1 MFANLAF
8 NLPVTLRRT
17 GGVALACAL
26 LSACGGGDR
35 ASEYEPTSVISFGDE
50 SSAFA
55 AATVSAGEGGEITGL
70 TYTVNVLADL
80 ADTVTYCTDLT
91 PASLCAA
98 GTTQTGVSNFDVDST
113 EQAYFSA
120 VNTGGVINT
129 VTQIELGKGD
139 YASVTNQDLKRTF
152 NQFYSCV
159 STTIWTQYVARS
171 FGKGY
176 EDECA
181 LDRAGAVSH
190 AAAGAKVADLVDQV
204 ATAKSAGQLKSGVLV
219 TVWMGQN
226 DLAEIFDNNALNL
239 AQKQDEAR
247 ARAINLI
254 AGVKR
259 ILSTGAKVLLVNA
272 PNLAYSPHALA
283 VKSESCAGVADRP
296 CNPDMDKLVVA
307 FNKQLIS
314 SLGAEYA
321 LNGRELG
328 YVDAAQLT
336 NLYARND
343 SYQNK
348 RLCKGTGPLDPL
360 TCHTQNLVTD
370 ANTGSYLWA
379 DDLRLSWT
387 LHRIIGQTAV
397 TRAAEQF

>member
-8 NLPVTLRRT
+8 NLPVTLRRA

-35 ASEYEPTSVISFGDE
+35 ASEYVPASVVSFGDE

-55 AATVSAGEGGEITGL
+55 AATVSAGDGGEVTGL
-70 TYTVNVLADL
+70 TYTVNVLTDL
-80 ADTVTYCTDLT
+80 VDTVTHCTDLT
-91 PASLCAA
+91 PGSLCAA
-98 GTTQTGVSNFDVDST
+98 GSTQTGVSNFEPDST
-113 EQAYFSA
+113 EQAYFGA
-120 VNTGGVINT
+120 VNVDGVINT
-129 VTQIELGKGD
+129 VTQIDLGKGD
-139 YASVTNQDLKRTF
+139 YASLTSQDLKRTT
-152 NQFYSCV
+152 NQFYNCV

-190 AAAGAKVADLVDQV
+190 AAAGAKVADLADQV

-226 DLAEIFDNNALNL
+226 DLAEIFNNNALTL
-239 AQKQDEAR
+239 TQKQDEAR
-247 ARAINLI
+247 ARAITLI
-254 AGVKR
+254 SGVKR

-283 VKSESCAGVADRP
+283 VKSETCAGEVERP

-307 FNKQLIS
+307 FNKQLIT
-314 SLGAEYA
+314 SLGTEYA
-321 LNGRELG
+321 LNGRQLG

-336 NLYARND
+336 NAYARNR

-348 RLCKGTGPLDPL
+348 RLCKGTGALDPL

-370 ANTGSYLWA
+370 GNTASYLWA
-379 DDLRLSWT
+379 DDLRLAWT